1 MIPRVKP
8 EGMLVRKPHHTP
20 DQVRGRLFRDHA
32 LRDGPSFEKMPSDLL
47 AGGFP
52 YTLGAEDVVERRLYS
67 IAIFVPVDP
76 FKSRLRWKLAS

>member
-1 MIPRVKP
+1 
-8 EGMLVRKPHHTP
+8 
-20 DQVRGRLFRDHA
+20 
-32 LRDGPSFEKMPSDLL
+32 MPSDLL